1 MDGRRSVSI
10 RVEGCS
16 IVMKRYASQR
26 LRLRL
31 RVHSKVRAM
40 RSCGVECSDSGG
52 GCTALHRED
61 SARILH

>member
-1 MDGRRSVSI
+1 M
-10 RVEGCS
+10 
-16 IVMKRYASQR
+16 MKRYASQR

-40 RSCGVECSDSGG
+40 QSCGVECSDSGG